1 MVPNMTQETLS
12 IRADDNLKKDFD
24 KICDDFGLTSTTAIS
39 VFMKTVI
46 RERRIPFKIK
56 SCCKE

>member
-24 KICDDFGLTSTTAIS
+24 KICDDFDLTSTAAIS

-56 SCCKE
+56 SCYKE

>member
-12 IRADDNLKKDFD
+12 MRADDNLKKDFD
-24 KICDDFGLTSTTAIS
+24 KICDDFGLTSTAAIS

-46 RERRIPFKIK
+46 RERRIPFKFK

>member
-1 MVPNMTQETLS
+1 MTQETLS

-24 KICDDFGLTSTTAIS
+24 KICDDFGLTSTAAIS

-56 SCCKE
+56 SCYKE

>member
-24 KICDDFGLTSTTAIS
+24 KICDDFGLTSTAAIS
-39 VFMKTVI
+39 VFMKKVI

-56 SCCKE
+56 SCYKE

>member
-1 MVPNMTQETLS
+1 MTQETLS